1 MHFDAEFWD
10 FVAFIVFVG
19 LLGYFGL
26 HKKIAGALDAR
37 SARVK
42 AQLDEAISLRKEA
55 ETLLASFVEKK
66 KQAEEE
72 AKAIIAQAQVE
83 AELIAQEAHTR
94 VADFVQRRTKQAE
107 DKIAAAETQALAQV
121 RDAATDAATKAS
133 EIVLKTQAQ
142 GAYGEDLVAQ
152 GIAGLKR
159 LLH

>member
-10 FVAFIVFVG
+10 FIAFVVFVG

-55 ETLLASFVEKK
+55 EDLLASFVEKK

-72 AKAIIAQAQVE
+72 ARAIIAQAQVE
-83 AELIAQEAHTR
+83 AELIAKEAHVR

-107 DKIAAAETQALAQV
+107 DKIASAETQALAQV
-121 RDAATDAATKAS
+121 RNAATDAAGNAS
-133 EIVLKTQAQ
+133 EIVLKSQAQ
-142 GAYGEDLVAQ
+142 GAYGDELVEQ

>member
-10 FVAFIVFVG
+10 FIAFVVFVG

-55 ETLLASFVEKK
+55 EDLLASFVEKK

-72 AKAIIAQAQVE
+72 ARAIIAQAQVE
-83 AELIAQEAHTR
+83 AELIAKEAHVR

-107 DKIAAAETQALAQV
+107 DKIASAETQALAQV
-121 RDAATDAATKAS
+121 RNAATDAAAKAS
-133 EIVLKTQAQ
+133 EIVLKSQAQ
-142 GAYGEDLVAQ
+142 GAYGDELVEQ

>member
-10 FVAFIVFVG
+10 FVAFIIFVG

-37 SARVK
+37 GARVK
-42 AQLDEAISLRKEA
+42 AQIDEAIALRKEA
-55 ETLLASFVEKK
+55 EELLSSFERKK
-66 KQAEEE
+66 KEAEEE

-83 AELIAQEAHTR
+83 AELIAKEAHAR

-107 DKIAAAETQALAQV
+107 EKIASAETQALAQV
-121 RDAATDAATKAS
+121 RDAAADAATKAS
-133 EIVLKTQAQ
+133 EIVLKSQAQ
-142 GAYGEDLVAQ
+142 GAYGDELVEQ